1 MNYKELKKKFE
12 ENQDPK
18 RAAQMKRYMRNKF
31 DFYGYQSV
39 ARKAVYHQDLL
50 LEKHQHTIDWQL
62 LKQAWQVSHREMQYF
77 ACDYLIALE
86 KYLQFEDL
94 DKIRQFVEEKSWWDT
109 IDSLIKPIGKL
120 GLRDSR
126 VDKVMLEWSRD
137 SNFWLR
143 RVAIEHQLLRKKNMN
158 AKLLNTILENNLGQ
172 EEFFI
177 NKAIGWALRD
187 YSKTDPTWVQ
197 GFIQTHQDEM
207 ASLSIKEGSKY
218 L

>member
-1 MNYKELKKKFE
+1 MKLLIIGAGGHGRCCLDIARSMNIYDDIAFLDDGHVNEVINDCKVIGLIDEMTSYYIEYEHIFIAIGNNVLRKCLI
-12 ENQDPK
+12 NQAK
-18 RAAQMKRYMRNKF
+18 SI
-31 DFYGYQSV
+31 GY
-39 ARKAVYHQDLL
+39 
-50 LEKHQHTIDWQL
+50 
-62 LKQAWQVSHREMQYF
+62 
-77 ACDYLIALE
+77 
-86 KYLQFEDL
+86 
-94 DKIRQFVEEKSWWDT
+94 T

-137 SNFWLR
+137 SNFCLI

>member
-1 MNYKELKKKFE
+1 MNYEELKKKFE

-50 LEKHQHTIDWQL
+50 LEKRHHTIDWQL
-62 LKQAWQVSHREMQYF
+62 LKQAWQDSHREMQYF

-120 GLRDSR
+120 GLQDSR

-143 RVAIEHQLLRKKNMN
+143 RVAIEHQLLRKENMN
-158 AKLLNTILENNLGQ
+158 VKLLNTILENNLGQ

-197 GFIQTHQDEM
+197 NFIQIHQDEL
-207 ASLSIKEGSKY
+207 APLSIKEGSKY

>member
-1 MNYKELKKKFE
+1 
-12 ENQDPK
+12 
-18 RAAQMKRYMRNKF
+18 
-31 DFYGYQSV
+31 
-39 ARKAVYHQDLL
+39 
-50 LEKHQHTIDWQL
+50 
-62 LKQAWQVSHREMQYF
+62 MQYF
-77 ACDYLIALE
+77 AWDYLIALE

-109 IDSLIKPIGKL
+109 IDSLSKPIGKL

-158 AKLLNTILENNLGQ
+158 VKLLNTILENNLGQ

-197 GFIQTHQDEM
+197 DFIQTHQDEL

>member
-62 LKQAWQVSHREMQYF
+62 LKQAWLDSHREMQYF

>member
-1 MNYKELKKKFE
+1 
-12 ENQDPK
+12 
-18 RAAQMKRYMRNKF
+18 
-31 DFYGYQSV
+31 
-39 ARKAVYHQDLL
+39 
-50 LEKHQHTIDWQL
+50 
-62 LKQAWQVSHREMQYF
+62 MQYF